1 MINESGADYILCCG
15 GEIMGAFALVQL
27 VEGNIGTQAD
37 VSRNETRK
45 IETKMKLYGQNIST
59 SEA

>member
-1 MINESGADYILCCG
+1 
-15 GEIMGAFALVQL
+15 MGAFALVQL
-27 VEGNIGTQAD
+27 VEGNIGTRAD

-45 IETKMKLYGQNIST
+45 IETKMKLYGQNIGT